1 MANTN
6 PRNIASTSYQFQ
18 SEYANIDANY
28 GPWSSIQEYEAL
40 YSTTGRPSI
49 LPGTLIA
56 IHNQTTDEV
65 TLKMN

>member
-28 GPWSSIQEYEAL
+28 GPWSSIQEYETWL
-40 YSTTGRPSI
+40 NGTVLSE
-49 LPGTLIA
+49 TLIA

>member
-1 MANTN
+1 MANN
-6 PRNIASTSYQFQ
+6 NSNIKISLDYQIY
-18 SEYANIDANY
+18 SPAANIDANY
-28 GPWSSIQEYEAL
+28 GPWGSIQEYETWL
-40 YSTTGRPSI
+40 GGTV

>member
-1 MANTN
+1 MAN
-6 PRNIASTSYQFQ
+6 IISTIGSQLL
-18 SEYANIDANY
+18 SPATSIDANY
-28 GPWSSIQEYEAL
+28 GPWSSTSEYETWN
-40 YSTTGRPSI
+40 STTGRSSV